1 MPAGTETED
10 KIQKRLANA
19 VGEMEQAKAMQW
31 DSYIVNDDVAVAY
44 QQLKKVTAPGREQ
57 RALALARKQR
67 AHKTG

>member
-1 MPAGTETED
+1 
-10 KIQKRLANA
+10 
-19 VGEMEQAKAMQW
+19 MEQAKAMQW

-67 AHKTG
+67 AH